1 MSRLRLPERLRW
13 GAVGAAIGI
22 VLRAA
27 YSLIA
32 PASAQTGIDYDT
44 DNDGL
49 IEVANLN
56 QLSAIRWILTGDGT
70 AESKLITYPA
80 AYPNALASPLMDCP
94 SGCIGYELNDDFD
107 FAGREW
113 ASGPGWT
120 PVGNGLFSFNAKFD
134 GGGFAIANLFILL
147 PSTSG
152 VGLFGLTG
160 TRSEILNVT
169 LVDVDVTG
177 SSWVGGLVGQSQAPI
192 EGSQVSGAVTGQ
204 DRTGGLVGQSF
215 GQISRSVAAGDVRGA
230 GQTNGGLVGMN
241 EGDISQSA
249 ATGTVRSYAYAGV
262 LVGFHRKSGRIV
274 SSHASGDVTAIT
286 TTAGD
291 SGTQAGGLVGGRR
304 RQTLLDRPLDG
315 PTADRHRG

>member
-13 GAVGAAIGI
+13 GAVAAAIGI

-56 QLSAIRWILTGDGT
+56 QLSAIRWNLTGDGS

-94 SGCIGYELNDDFD
+94 SGCIGYELNDDLD

-120 PVGNGLFSFNAKFD
+120 PN
-134 GGGFAIANLFILL
+134 
-147 PSTSG
+147 
-152 VGLFGLTG
+152 
-160 TRSEILNVT
+160 
-169 LVDVDVTG
+169 
-177 SSWVGGLVGQSQAPI
+177 W
-192 EGSQVSGAVTGQ
+192 
-204 DRTGGLVGQSF
+204 
-215 GQISRSVAAGDVRGA
+215 
-230 GQTNGGLVGMN
+230 
-241 EGDISQSA
+241 
-249 ATGTVRSYAYAGV
+249 
-262 LVGFHRKSGRIV
+262 
-274 SSHASGDVTAIT
+274 
-286 TTAGD
+286 
-291 SGTQAGGLVGGRR
+291 
-304 RQTLLDRPLDG
+304 
-315 PTADRHRG
+315 